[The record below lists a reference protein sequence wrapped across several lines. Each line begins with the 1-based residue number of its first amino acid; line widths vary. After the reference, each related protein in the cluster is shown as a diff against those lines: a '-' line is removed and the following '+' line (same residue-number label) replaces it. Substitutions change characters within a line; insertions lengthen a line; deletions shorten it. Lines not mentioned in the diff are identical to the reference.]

1 MSELPEFWL
10 EVTAGAA
17 IAVIVASVVA
27 IVLAVYMMIVLADLR
42 RNINA
47 ISAKIQGISD
57 RVDTVAKQVQEVTT
71 EVGARTTGIVRTVDD
86 IAAGAFEIVEKYA
99 PIALGL
105 AIIFKLRQ
113 LFDRR

>member
-1 MSELPEFWL
+1 MPQEWL

-17 IAVIVASVVA
+17 IVVMITGAVVV
-27 IVLAVYMMIVLADLR
+27 VLAVYMMVVLADLR

-47 ISAKIQGISD
+47 VSAKIQGISD

-86 IAAGAFEIVEKYA
+86 IAAGAFDIIERYA

-105 AIIFKLRQ
+105 AIVFKLRQ
-113 LFDRR
+113 LFVRR